1 MCLWSDQKN
10 PLVPQIFTTVLAFSP
25 VICNGLLFKAMEE
38 VKHSITPTT
47 CIYMPYVVWA
57 QCFVKKIWQYSVSCF
72 QRFQNHGQSLSMAVW
87 SLLLVNTFKVSCSVI
102 TIVLASI
109 RGRCN
114 YKQDTMLL
122 LLVGFFA
129 GEGFVGHGSTSI
141 SLCGFQLH
149 FVVYFGLFSL
159 IFT

>member
-38 VKHSITPTT
+38 VKHSITPTA

-87 SLLLVNTFKVSCSVI
+87 SLLLVNTFKVSCDII

-114 YKQDTMLL
+114 YNQDTMLS
-122 LLVGFFA
+122 LLVVFFA

-141 SLCGFQLH
+141 SLSGFQLH
-149 FVVYFGLFSL
+149 FVFYFGLFS
-159 IFT
+159 